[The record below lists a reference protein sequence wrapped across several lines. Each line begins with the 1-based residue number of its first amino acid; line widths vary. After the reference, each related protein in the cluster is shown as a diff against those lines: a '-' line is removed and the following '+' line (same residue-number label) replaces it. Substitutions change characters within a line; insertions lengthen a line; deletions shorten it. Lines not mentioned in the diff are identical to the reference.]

1 MWFEQRAG
9 RIISSVVHD
18 VLHTRMK
25 ASAKSL
31 IKKIC
36 SDTPSKLN
44 VPAINW
50 GRDKESVARDDYLY
64 YMNSRHQDMEVIE
77 AGLSISKVSLY
88 LAASPDGIV
97 KCTCHGTGMLEIKC
111 TFKFK
116 DETHK
121 EMVLDKT
128 SCLDEAFTL
137 MSDHSQVQIQMHVTG
152 ASYCDFCVW
161 LPSGNKVCRVLPDA
175 GSVADKLPKLAL
187 FWRKH
192 LLPEL
197 LSWSLEISSS
207 TSASLICS

>member
-1 MWFEQRAG
+1 MVAIGGGVANSLKATEDEVRYVEESTHLQSHSLVWFEQHAG
-9 RIISSVVHD
+9 RITSSVVHD

-25 ASAKSL
+25 APAKSL
-31 IKKIC
+31 IKNIS

-50 GRDKESVARDDYLY
+50 GRDKESAARDDYLY

-116 DETHK
+116 DETRK
-121 EMVLDKT
+121 EMVKQ
-128 SCLDEAFTL
+128 CCF
-137 MSDHSQVQIQMHVTG
+137 
-152 ASYCDFCVW
+152 
-161 LPSGNKVCRVLPDA
+161 
-175 GSVADKLPKLAL
+175 
-187 FWRKH
+187 
-192 LLPEL
+192 
-197 LSWSLEISSS
+197 
-207 TSASLICS
+207 